1 MSKFSKGQVKVIRG
15 SNITRSLEPL
25 FNVFEREAK
34 ENEIETEECSYLSV
48 HSLNWIQVSHLGG
61 ENPTTWAIIVIQS
74 LQWQEARISR
84 WKQELY
90 PDSPIGDTGSL
101 TAIGTQFL
109 YFFSVHLSPALS
121 PLSPLFTSPYSV
133 FLCFSL
139 SLSFPPLSGPI
150 HCDQGMKQQ
159 YKIQAFHR
167 NHAFKVKAW
176 KFSFLFAFF

>member
-15 SNITRSLEPL
+15 FNINRSLEPL
-25 FNVFEREAK
+25 FNVFKREAK
-34 ENEIETEECSYLSV
+34 ENERQRSAPICQFTHSV
-48 HSLNWIQVSHLGG
+48 GSRS
-61 ENPTTWAIIVIQS
+61 PTWV
-74 LQWQEARISR
+74 ARIPRLEPSLLFR
-84 WKQELY
+84 VYNGKKLESAGGSKNCTQ
-90 PDSPIGDTGSL
+90 TGSL

-109 YFFSVHLSPALS
+109 YFFSVHLFPALS

-167 NHAFKVKAW
+167 NHAFKVKA
-176 KFSFLFAFF
+176 